1 MADWN
6 VLFNSGLFIL
16 DLLKYSFL
24 RKVQRK
30 YKIIET
36 IDVQGKFTSA
46 QTGQD
51 ELLLEMNLK
60 VNMLNKAK

>member
-16 DLLKYSFL
+16 DLLKYSFI

-36 IDVQGKFTSA
+36 IDVQGIYLCLDWL
-46 QTGQD
+46 G
-51 ELLLEMNLK
+51 
-60 VNMLNKAK
+60 